1 MGKPTEGNQKG
12 AQNHAEGQHGDRTL
26 ERLREITND
35 EGAQNETDSQ
45 RAAGDPNRHGKRTD
59 EAHAAHERR
68 LQGDEPDG
76 GHRLFENRHQH
87 DPADRAS
94 GKNRLVK
101 DVAKHGHDP
110 EQFQI
115 PGGRE
120 THPALPPDDPEGT
133 IKSPMGGG
141 A

>member
-1 MGKPTEGNQKG
+1 MGKPTKGNQKG
-12 AQNHAEGQHGDRTL
+12 AQAHAEGQHGDRTL
-26 ERLREITND
+26 NRLREMTNN
-35 EGAQNETDSQ
+35 EGSESETPSQ
-45 RAAGDPNRHGKRTD
+45 REASDPNRHGKRTD
-59 EAHAAHERR
+59 EAHAVHESRME
-68 LQGDEPDG
+68 GGEPDG

-101 DVAKHGHDP
+101 DVEKHGHER

-120 THPALPPDDPEGT
+120 THPALPPDGPDET

-141 A
+141 G